1 MSMRVQYT
9 IPGIEYTGPTETPGF
24 ALPPPTDLDQP
35 PVISWRGVLGLT
47 SPQPGDLTLDPPP
60 RPATHSYTD
69 AEEVRRQW
77 SSLMRRH
84 ASAPEA
90 GAPPPQARMLE
101 ALAWLREQEED
112 LQARILAE
120 PKE

>member
-9 IPGIEYTGPTETPGF
+9 IPGIEYTGPPEAPGF
-24 ALPPPTDLDQP
+24 APRLPDVDQP
-35 PVISWRGVLGLT
+35 PEISWRGLLGLT
-47 SPQPGDLTLDPPP
+47 HPQPGDLTLAPPP
-60 RPATHSYTD
+60 RPASDSYTD
-69 AEEVRRQW
+69 AEEARRQW
-77 SSLMRRH
+77 TGLMRRH
-84 ASAPEA
+84 SEAPASS
-90 GAPPPQARMLE
+90 PQEARMLQ

>member
-9 IPGIEYTGPTETPGF
+9 IPGIEYTGPAEAPGF
-24 ALPPPTDLDQP
+24 ALPPPAELDQP

-60 RPATHSYTD
+60 QPAALSYTD

-84 ASAPEA
+84 ASAPSA
-90 GAPPPQARMLE
+90 TPPQARMLE
-101 ALAWLREQEED
+101 ALVWLRAQEED